1 MANIIRS
8 IKEKMDSVPNKNNTV
23 QMKLNIVKEMY
34 SILLSQEG
42 RDYLTQVD
50 NFRTILERKVIEF
63 MDDDVAENDLQ
74 FMSQSRLLLTVVA
87 NINLGKI
94 L

>member
-23 QMKLNIVKEMY
+23 QMKLNIVKDMY

-50 NFRTILERKVIEF
+50 RFRTILERKVIEF

-87 NINLGKI
+87 NINFGKN

>member
-42 RDYLTQVD
+42 RDYLMQVD
-50 NFRTILERKVIEF
+50 RFRTILERKVIEF

-87 NINLGKI
+87 NINFGKN